1 MNKIQFAPVNNTL
14 HIGIGDLDYF
24 EEMTEL
30 EDLRICGGATFD
42 SVLRHQNASQEQSN
56 AFTNQLKAKEI
67 EGNQLRASIQ
77 KASNGR

>member
-1 MNKIQFAPVNNTL
+1 MNKIQFAQVNNTL

-42 SVLRHQNASQEQSN
+42 SVLQQQKASQEQSIAFSMALTEQNN
-56 AFTNQLKAKEI
+56 AFTNQSKAKEI
-67 EGNQLRASIQ
+67 
-77 KASNGR
+77 